1 MGYFLV
7 LQDFL
12 VVHSLFSSA
21 TLRILLN
28 RPSTKREVC

>member
-28 RPSTKREVC
+28 RPRASRSVC